1 MGLGFIVA
9 IGASCIMDGTVMEI
23 PILEISGLTKS
34 YGNLIAVS
42 GLNLK
47 LHQGAIHGLVGPNG
61 SGKTTML
68 SIVSGLRRKT
78 SGEVR
83 FSVPTNK
90 VMLMPDTPDFFP
102 FLTAREM
109 VDLARYP
116 FRKEVNEESIAQ
128 VIELVGL
135 GASIDRRVGGFS
147 RGMKQ
152 RLGLATTLIG
162 EPQLLLLDEPCSA
175 LDPIGRREILDAIS
189 RLKSKSTVL
198 FSTHLL
204 SDVEAVCDSV
214 TVVNDGKA
222 LYEGTVSGIRKSE
235 TQSFEDAVLEL
246 LQPGRTTG

>member
-1 MGLGFIVA
+1 MGTAV
-9 IGASCIMDGTVMEI
+9 
-23 PILEISGLTKS
+23 LEISDLTKR
-34 YGNLIAVS
+34 YGKLTALA
-42 GLNLK
+42 GLNLT
-47 LHQGAIHGLVGPNG
+47 LHQGTVHGLVGPNG

-68 SIVSGLRRKT
+68 SIISGLRRKT
-78 SGEVR
+78 SGEIT
-83 FSVPTNK
+83 FGVPTNK

-102 FLTAREM
+102 LLTAREI

-116 FRKEVNEESIAQ
+116 FRKEVSEESVTE

-135 GASIDRRVGGFS
+135 GDSIDRRVGGFS

-175 LDPIGRREILDAIS
+175 LDPIGRREILDVIL
-189 RLKSKSTVL
+189 RLRSKSTVL

-214 TVVNDGKA
+214 TVVDHGKT
-222 LYEGTVSGIRKSE
+222 LYEGTVSGIRKSKN
-235 TQSFEDAVLEL
+235 QSFEDAVLEL
-246 LQPGRTTG
+246 LQPGRSAG

>member
-1 MGLGFIVA
+1 MGTAVLEISDLTKRYGKLTA
-9 IGASCIMDGTVMEI
+9 LAGLDLTLHDGTV
-23 PILEISGLTKS
+23 
-34 YGNLIAVS
+34 
-42 GLNLK
+42 
-47 LHQGAIHGLVGPNG
+47 HGLVGPNG
-61 SGKTTML
+61 AGKTTML
-68 SIVSGLRRKT
+68 SVISGLRRKT
-78 SGEVR
+78 SGEII
-83 FSVPTNK
+83 FGVPTNK

-102 FLTAREM
+102 LLTAREI

-116 FRKEVNEESIAQ
+116 FRKEVSEESVTE

-135 GASIDRRVGGFS
+135 GDSIDRRVGGFS

-175 LDPIGRREILDAIS
+175 LDPIGRREILDVIF

-214 TVVNDGKA
+214 TVVDHGKT
-222 LYEGTVSGIRKSE
+222 LYEGTVSGIRKSNN
-235 TQSFEDAVLEL
+235 QSFEDAVLEL
-246 LQPGRTTG
+246 LQPGRNAG

>member
-1 MGLGFIVA
+1 
-9 IGASCIMDGTVMEI
+9 MET
-23 PILEISGLTKS
+23 PVLEISGLTKT
-34 YGNLIAVS
+34 YGNLIAVA
-42 GLNLK
+42 GLDLM

-78 SGEVR
+78 SGEVTVG
-83 FSVPTNK
+83 VPTNK

-102 FLTAREM
+102 LLTAREM

-116 FRKEVNEESIAQ
+116 FRKDVSEESVAQ

-135 GASIDRRVGGFS
+135 GDSIDRRVGGFS

-175 LDPIGRREILDAIS
+175 LDPLGRREILDAILQL
-189 RLKSKSTVL
+189 RSKATVL
-198 FSTHLL
+198 FSTHIL

-214 TVVNDGKA
+214 TVINHGKA
-222 LYEGTVSGIRKSE
+222 LYEGTVNGIRKSE
-235 TQSFEDAVLEL
+235 EQSFEDAVLEL
-246 LQPGRTTG
+246 LQPGRSTG

>member
-1 MGLGFIVA
+1 MATSVLEISDLTKRYGKVTALAGLDLTLH
-9 IGASCIMDGTVMEI
+9 DGTV
-23 PILEISGLTKS
+23 
-34 YGNLIAVS
+34 
-42 GLNLK
+42 
-47 LHQGAIHGLVGPNG
+47 HGLVGPNG
-61 SGKTTML
+61 AGKTTML
-68 SIVSGLRRKT
+68 LIISGLRRKT
-78 SGEVR
+78 SGEIT
-83 FSVPTNK
+83 FGVPTNK

-102 FLTAREM
+102 LLTAREI

-116 FRKEVNEESIAQ
+116 FRKEVSEESVTE

-135 GASIDRRVGGFS
+135 GDSIDRRVGGFS

-175 LDPIGRREILDAIS
+175 LDPIGRREILDVIL

-214 TVVNDGKA
+214 TVVDHGKA
-222 LYEGTVSGIRKSE
+222 LYEGTVSGIRKSKN
-235 TQSFEDAVLEL
+235 QSFEDAVLEL
-246 LQPGRTTG
+246 LQPERSAG